1 MTSAEDLRVTV
12 ALIIAPDD
20 MFIAYPVG
28 VKVKVSSCRV
38 LSREEH
44 QSIPPSKMNEGL
56 SRYLPSDITT
66 ASAHHT
72 PPLAQV

>member
-20 MFIAYPVG
+20 IFTAYPAG

-38 LSREEH
+38 LSREE
-44 QSIPPSKMNEGL
+44 QLTIPSSMMNEGL
-56 SRYLPSDITT
+56 SRYLPSDIST

-72 PPLAQV
+72 PALAQV

>member
-20 MFIAYPVG
+20 IFAAYPVG

-44 QSIPPSKMNEGL
+44 QAIPASKMHEGL
-56 SRYLPSDITT
+56 SR
-66 ASAHHT
+66 
-72 PPLAQV
+72 